1 MAEQDRLKIVVEALR
16 KNPNMTNEEIAKL
29 LGLQRPASAIAW
41 KVKAKQ
47 ILQQK

>member
-1 MAEQDRLKIVVEALR
+1 MTEDKLQVLIVALR
-16 KNPNMTNEEIAKL
+16 KKPNMTNEEIAKL

-47 ILQQK
+47 VLQQK